1 MGKNTDQIK
10 VVLKS
15 DYPLFVPVYHSFIES
30 SLLNGKEKII
40 FIILKKFLTVGT
52 EQGQVFPKL
61 ETICKYAGMT
71 KKTVIKIIKSLQKKG
86 LVEVEQQGLNKPNL
100 YTIKDYA
107 KMWKAESIDKLK
119 ETADE
124 IEERQMIEALIER
137 GYHVTKEKELE
148 TDSGQTSESSTHI
161 SNVSMGKNSTNEIKS
176 QVERYTLNQIKQI
189 FDYDVMINDNPYCKE
204 NIDSVMDILHS
215 TMNTTKATVR
225 IAREDKP
232 AMVVIGKLMKLHKD
246 SIMYAIKKFSEQTER
261 IKNPAAYML
270 TILYSAPEQFN
281 LDIEN
286 QVRHNMTY
294 WENQD

>member
-1 MGKNTDQIK
+1 MGKNTDSIK

-15 DYPLFVPVYHSFIES
+15 DYPLFVPVYHTFLES
-30 SLLNGKEKII
+30 KFLNGKEKII
-40 FIILKKFLTVGT
+40 FIILKKFLTIGT

-61 ETICKYAGMT
+61 ETICEYAGMSR
-71 KKTVIKIIKSLQKKG
+71 KTVIKIIKGLQKKG
-86 LVEVEQQGLNKPNL
+86 IVEVVQQGLNKPNL
-100 YTIKDYA
+100 YTLKDYSN
-107 KMWKAESIDKLK
+107 MWKAESIVKVK

-124 IEERQMIEALIER
+124 IEERRMIEALIER
-137 GYHVTKEKELE
+137 GYHITKEKELE
-148 TDSGQTSESSTHI
+148 TDSDQTSDSSTYI
-161 SNVSMGKNSTNEIKS
+161 GNFSLGKDSTNEIKS
-176 QVERYTLNQIKQI
+176 QVERYTLNQIQQI
-189 FDYDVMINDNPYCKE
+189 FEYDTMINDNPYCKE

-215 TMNTTKATVR
+215 TMNTTKSTIR

-232 AMVVIGKLMKLHKD
+232 AMVVISKLMKLHKD

-286 QVRHNMTY
+286 QVRHNMAH

>member
-1 MGKNTDQIK
+1 MGKNTDFIK

-15 DYPLFVPVYHSFIES
+15 DYPLFVPVYHTFLES
-30 SLLNGKEKII
+30 KFLNGKEKII
-40 FIILKKFLTVGT
+40 FIILKKFLTIGT

-61 ETICKYAGMT
+61 ETICEYAGMSR
-71 KKTVIKIIKSLQKKG
+71 KTVIKIIKGLQKKG
-86 LVEVEQQGLNKPNL
+86 IVEVVQQGLNKPNL
-100 YTIKDYA
+100 YTLKDYSN
-107 KMWKAESIDKLK
+107 MWKAESIVKVK

-124 IEERQMIEALIER
+124 IEERRMIEALIER
-137 GYHVTKEKELE
+137 GYHITKEKELE
-148 TDSGQTSESSTHI
+148 TDSDQTSDSSTYI
-161 SNVSMGKNSTNEIKS
+161 GNFSLGKDSTNEIKS
-176 QVERYTLNQIKQI
+176 QVERYTLNQIQQI
-189 FDYDVMINDNPYCKE
+189 FEYDTMINDNPYCKE

-215 TMNTTKATVR
+215 TMNTTKSTIR

-232 AMVVIGKLMKLHKD
+232 AMVVISKLMKLHKD

-286 QVRHNMTY
+286 QVRHNMAH

>member
-1 MGKNTDQIK
+1 MGKNTNQIK
-10 VVLKS
+10 VALKS
-15 DYPLFVPVYHSFIES
+15 DNPLFVPVYHSFLES
-30 SLLNGKEKII
+30 DLLNGKEKII
-40 FIILKKFLTVGT
+40 FIILKKFLTIGT
-52 EQGQVFPKL
+52 EQGQVYPKL

-71 KKTVIKIIKSLQKKG
+71 KKTVIKIIKNLQKKG
-86 LVEVEQQGLNKPNL
+86 LLEVEQQGLNKPNL
-100 YTIKDYA
+100 YTIKDYS
-107 KMWKAESIDKLK
+107 KMWKVESIDKLK

-148 TDSGQTSESSTHI
+148 TDSDQTSESSTYI

-176 QVERYTLNQIKQI
+176 QVERYTLDQIKQI
-189 FDYDVMINDNPYCKE
+189 FDYDVMINDNPYCRE
-204 NIDSVMDILHS
+204 NIDSVMDILHN
-215 TMNTTKATVR
+215 TMNTTKATIR

-286 QVRHNMTY
+286 QVRHNMAH
-294 WENQD
+294 WENQG

>member
-15 DYPLFVPVYHSFIES
+15 DNPLFVPVYHSFIES
-30 SLLNGKEKII
+30 NLLNGKEKII
-40 FIILKKFLTVGT
+40 FIILKRFLTVGT
-52 EQGQVFPKL
+52 EQGQVYPKL

-86 LVEVEQQGLNKPNL
+86 LLEVEQQGLNKPNL

-107 KMWKAESIDKLK
+107 KMWKVESIDKLK
-119 ETADE
+119 ETVDE

-189 FDYDVMINDNPYCKE
+189 FDYDIMINDNPYCKE

>member
-15 DYPLFVPVYHSFIES
+15 DNPLFVPVYHSFIES
-30 SLLNGKEKII
+30 NLLNGKEKII
-40 FIILKKFLTVGT
+40 FIILKRFLTVGT
-52 EQGQVFPKL
+52 EQGQVYPKL

-86 LVEVEQQGLNKPNL
+86 LLEVEQQGLNKPNL

-107 KMWKAESIDKLK
+107 KMWKVESIDKLK
-119 ETADE
+119 ETVDE

-189 FDYDVMINDNPYCKE
+189 FDYDIMINDNPYCKE

-270 TILYSAPEQFN
+270 TILYSARSEEHTSELQS
-281 LDIEN
+281 
-286 QVRHNMTY
+286 H
-294 WENQD
+294 

>member
-15 DYPLFVPVYHSFIES
+15 DNPLFVPVYHSFIES
-30 SLLNGKEKII
+30 NLLNGKEKII
-40 FIILKKFLTVGT
+40 FIILKRFLTVGT
-52 EQGQVFPKL
+52 EQGQVYPKL

-86 LVEVEQQGLNKPNL
+86 LLEVEQQGLNKPNL

-107 KMWKAESIDKLK
+107 KMWKVESIDKLK
-119 ETADE
+119 ETVDE

-189 FDYDVMINDNPYCKE
+189 FDYDIMINDNPYCKE

-270 TILYSAPEQFN
+270 TILYSAPDQFN

-286 QVRHNMTY
+286 QVRQNMTY

>member
-1 MGKNTDQIK
+1 
-10 VVLKS
+10 
-15 DYPLFVPVYHSFIES
+15 
-30 SLLNGKEKII
+30 
-40 FIILKKFLTVGT
+40 
-52 EQGQVFPKL
+52 
-61 ETICKYAGMT
+61 MT

-86 LVEVEQQGLNKPNL
+86 LLEVEQQGLNKPNL

-107 KMWKAESIDKLK
+107 KMWKVESIDKLK
-119 ETADE
+119 ETVDE

-189 FDYDVMINDNPYCKE
+189 FDYDIMINDNPYCKE

-232 AMVVIGKLMKLHKD
+232 AMVVIGKLMKLHKE

>member
-286 QVRHNMTY
+286 QVRHNMTH

>member
-124 IEERQMIEALIER
+124 IEERQMIEELIER

-286 QVRHNMTY
+286 QVRHNMTH

>member
-124 IEERQMIEALIER
+124 IEERKMIEALIER

-286 QVRHNMTY
+286 QVRHNMTH

>member
-15 DYPLFVPVYHSFIES
+15 DNPLFVPVYHSFIES
-30 SLLNGKEKII
+30 NLLNGKEKII
-40 FIILKKFLTVGT
+40 FIILKRFLTVGT
-52 EQGQVFPKL
+52 EQGQVYPKL

-86 LVEVEQQGLNKPNL
+86 LLEVEQQGLNKPNL

-107 KMWKAESIDKLK
+107 KMWKVESIDKLK

-189 FDYDVMINDNPYCKE
+189 FDYDIMINDNPYCKE

-261 IKNPAAYML
+261 IKNPAAYMVTL
-270 TILYSAPEQFN
+270 LYRAPEQFN

>member
-15 DYPLFVPVYHSFIES
+15 DNPLFVPVYHSFIES
-30 SLLNGKEKII
+30 NLLNGKEKII
-40 FIILKKFLTVGT
+40 FIILKRFLTVGT
-52 EQGQVFPKL
+52 EQGQVYPKL

-86 LVEVEQQGLNKPNL
+86 LLEVEQQGLNKPNL
-100 YTIKDYA
+100 NTINDYD
-107 KMWKAESIDKLK
+107 KMWKVESIDKLK
-119 ETADE
+119 ETVDE

-189 FDYDVMINDNPYCKE
+189 FDYDIMINDNPYCKE

>member
-107 KMWKAESIDKLK
+107 KMWKAESIDKLE

-124 IEERQMIEALIER
+124 IEERQMVEALIER

-189 FDYDVMINDNPYCKE
+189 FDYDVMINDNPYYKE

-286 QVRHNMTY
+286 QVRHNMTH

>member
-1 MGKNTDQIK
+1 M
-10 VVLKS
+10 
-15 DYPLFVPVYHSFIES
+15 LFRS
-30 SLLNGKEKII
+30 
-40 FIILKKFLTVGT
+40 
-52 EQGQVFPKL
+52 
-61 ETICKYAGMT
+61 
-71 KKTVIKIIKSLQKKG
+71 
-86 LVEVEQQGLNKPNL
+86 
-100 YTIKDYA
+100 
-107 KMWKAESIDKLK
+107 
-119 ETADE
+119 

-189 FDYDVMINDNPYCKE
+189 FDYDIMINDNPYCKE

>member
-1 MGKNTDQIK
+1 M
-10 VVLKS
+10 
-15 DYPLFVPVYHSFIES
+15 LFRS
-30 SLLNGKEKII
+30 
-40 FIILKKFLTVGT
+40 
-52 EQGQVFPKL
+52 KL

-86 LVEVEQQGLNKPNL
+86 LLEVEQQGLNKPNL

-107 KMWKAESIDKLK
+107 KMWKVESIDKLK
-119 ETADE
+119 ETVDE

>member
-107 KMWKAESIDKLK
+107 KMWKAESIDNLK

-124 IEERQMIEALIER
+124 IEERKMIEALIER

-286 QVRHNMTY
+286 QVRHNMTH

>member
-15 DYPLFVPVYHSFIES
+15 DNPLFVPVYHSFIES
-30 SLLNGKEKII
+30 NLLNGKEKII
-40 FIILKKFLTVGT
+40 FIILKRFLTVGT
-52 EQGQVFPKL
+52 EQGQVYPKL

-86 LVEVEQQGLNKPNL
+86 LLEVEQQGLNKPNL

-107 KMWKAESIDKLK
+107 KMWKVESIDKLK
-119 ETADE
+119 ETVDE

-176 QVERYTLNQIKQI
+176 QVERYTLNQINQI
-189 FDYDVMINDNPYCKE
+189 FDYDIMINDNPYCKE